1 MKFRIMLPI
10 LIAALAVATLDA
22 QITGDVLGMHSLGPG
37 TKSPVVGA
45 RPDAC
50 AYCHAP
56 HSATTYG
63 LWNQKLTTQSYTLY
77 TSTTEANSGRQPK
90 LGSDS
95 NKCLSCHDGTV
106 AVGDTVAYGQVT
118 MQGNMFTADILGS
131 NAPTPHDMQ
140 TSHPFSLSWPLKDNV
155 DLVASL
161 TKSHKTADPTGAVHL
176 VLGNVEC
183 TSCHN
188 PHVQAKDL
196 VSLNFLAKDSSSGQL
211 CLACHDPTRTVTNQV
226 NPLADWAAS
235 AHAISPDVISP
246 SAGLGSYTTVAKDAC
261 IACHAP
267 HNAGASAR
275 LLRGV
280 NEQDCIACHN
290 GANVSPM
297 ATWGNVFPEYATPKV
312 GHPFPSTSNP
322 HDANEKVLLDGNRHA
337 TCVDCHNAHGSEQVG
352 VFPLP
357 PLLRV
362 SQKDIAGIS
371 ATDGVTPLT
380 PAINQYENCLRCHGT
395 SLGKVVLPI
404 YGYSPIRAVAAGD
417 PLDLTKQFATSATS
431 SHPVMHPSNSPLLQ
445 PSLLPAMLTQ
455 LGAASTRTMA
465 ANGVGVQILCTDCH
479 NSDDNREFGGKGP
492 NGPHGSVWTHILE
505 RRYEFSQTGTPASPG
520 GPIVNLFPT
529 PDLSVAGPYAMCGK
543 CHDLQNQIMQNT
555 SWNQH
560 NYHITAGFSC
570 SVCHTA
576 HGMGAV
582 SPTISGERLVN
593 FDANV
598 VAANNGTLSYNRAAN
613 TCVMVCHAA
622 SHNQDG
628 TVTMAA
634 PRRGI
639 PIRK

>member
-1 MKFRIMLPI
+1 MPSTLFRALFPAFIAMLAPAS
-10 LIAALAVATLDA
+10 LPA

-45 RPDAC
+45 RPDSC

-63 LWNQKLTTQSYTLY
+63 LWNQKLTVQSYTNY
-77 TSTTEANSGRQPK
+77 TSTTETNTGKQPK

-118 MQGNMFTADILGS
+118 MQGNMFAADVLG
-131 NAPTPHDMQ
+131 NNMQ
-140 TSHPFSLSWPLKDNV
+140 TSHPFSLVTPLKDTV

-161 TKSHKTADPTGAVHL
+161 AKSHKTADPTGAVHL
-176 VLGNVEC
+176 VNGNVEC

-188 PHVQAKDL
+188 PHVQAKDM
-196 VSLNFLAKDSSSGQL
+196 VSLNFLVKDSSSGQL
-211 CLACHDPTRTVTNQV
+211 CLACHDPTRTVSGHV
-226 NPLADWAAS
+226 NPIADWATS
-235 AHAISPDVISP
+235 AHALSGDVISP
-246 SAGLGSYTTVAKDAC
+246 TAGLGSYTTVAKDAC
-261 IACHAP
+261 ITCHAP

-297 ATWGNVFPEYATPKV
+297 ATWANVFPEYATPKI
-312 GHPFPSTSNP
+312 GHPFPGTSNP
-322 HDANEKVLLDGNRHA
+322 HDAAEHTVLDGNRHA

-357 PLLRV
+357 PLIRV
-362 SQKDIAGIS
+362 SQKDIAGVS
-371 ATDGVTPLT
+371 ATDGVSVLT
-380 PAINQYENCLRCHGT
+380 PAVNQYENCLRCHGT
-395 SLGKVVLPI
+395 SLGKAVLPI
-404 YGYSPIRAVAAGD
+404 YGYSPIRVVAAGD
-417 PLDLTKQFATSATS
+417 PLNLISQFAVSSTS
-431 SHPVMHPSNSPLLQ
+431 SHPVMHTSSSPLLQ
-445 PSLLPAMLTQ
+445 PSLRSNMLNEDGITPAR
-455 LGAASTRTMA
+455 AMA

-492 NGPHGSVWTHILE
+492 NGPHGSTWTHILE
-505 RRYEFSQTGTPASPG
+505 RRYEFSQTGTPANPG
-520 GPIVNLFPT
+520 GTILTLYP
-529 PDLSVAGPYAMCGK
+529 PDMSVSGPYALCGK
-543 CHDLQNQIMQNT
+543 CHDLTNQIMQNT

-560 NYHITAGFSC
+560 NYHITAGFTC

-576 HGMGAV
+576 HGMGAT
-582 SPTISGERLVN
+582 SASISGERLVN

-598 VAANNGTLSYNRAAN
+598 VAANAGLPISYNRAAN
-613 TCVMVCHAA
+613 TCVLVCHATA
-622 SHNQDG
+622 HNADG
-628 TVTMAA
+628 TVTQAI
-634 PRRGI
+634 PRRGL